1 MRCARKTKAEAAK
14 CEARE
19 KQTLWPYY
27 ADGAYRDAIPNLP
40 KEKKKRVSRNLET
53 RLHKLVGLTGFE
65 PATP

>member
-40 KEKKKRVSRNLET
+40 KEKKKQVPRNLET
-53 RLHKLVGLTGFE
+53 CLCKLVGLTGFE